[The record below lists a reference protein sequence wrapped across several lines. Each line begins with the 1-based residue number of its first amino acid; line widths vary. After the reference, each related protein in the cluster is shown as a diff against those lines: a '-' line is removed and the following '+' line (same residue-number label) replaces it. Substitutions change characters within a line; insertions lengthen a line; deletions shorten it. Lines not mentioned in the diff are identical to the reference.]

1 MSDRHRAPRRKVLSI
16 TNTAGYGQTWWF
28 HRLDCGHVEK
38 RKRKAPAD
46 TIGCSTCVEEERR
59 FTRGAVDMMRLPPE
73 TDAGSDEASVELQA
87 GRVAAEVASRLRVPT
102 EMVDVQVSYVG
113 SGLAITG
120 VSVWMPASAALALLP
135 QK

>member
-1 MSDRHRAPRRKVLSI
+1 
-16 TNTAGYGQTWWF
+16 
-28 HRLDCGHVEK
+28 
-38 RKRKAPAD
+38 
-46 TIGCSTCVEEERR
+46 
-59 FTRGAVDMMRLPPE
+59 MMRLPPE